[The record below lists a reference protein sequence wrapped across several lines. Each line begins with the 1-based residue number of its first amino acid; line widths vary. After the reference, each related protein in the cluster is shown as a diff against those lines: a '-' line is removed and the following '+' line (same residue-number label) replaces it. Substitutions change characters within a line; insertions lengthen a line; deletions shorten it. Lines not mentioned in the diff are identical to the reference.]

1 MRGVASAG
9 VGASGWAAG
18 VAAAFLVVLV
28 ALLVR
33 CAPAGRDGR
42 VVVSDAVAAVSVAC

>member
-9 VGASGWAAG
+9 VGTSGWAAG

-28 ALLVR
+28 R
-33 CAPAGRDGR
+33 CVAAGRDGR
-42 VVVSDAVAAVSVAC
+42 VVVSDGVAAVSVAC